1 MIKPHLRSN
10 VKQMLGDDFS
20 ELLHE
25 ISPFVEPRMDIYKSN
40 QNFILAMELAGAKK
54 EDISVK
60 RMDRTLIIE
69 GHINQDYMDDKIKV
83 ISSER
88 FYGFFRREVSIPE
101 ECHVEQLQAIFERG
115 ILFITIPFFKK

>member
-1 MIKPHLRSN
+1 MGIKPQMRSH

-25 ISPFVEPRMDIYKSN
+25 ISPFVEPRLDIYKSN
-40 QNFILAMELAGAKK
+40 RNFILAMELAGAKK

-60 RMDRTLIIE
+60 RMSGTLIIE
-69 GHINQDYMDDKIKV
+69 GHINQEYMDDKIKV

-88 FYGFFRREVSIPE
+88 YYGSFRREVPIPE
-101 ECHVEQLQAIFERG
+101 ECHLEQLQAIFERG
-115 ILFITIPFFKK
+115 ILEISIPFF